1 MNPEAVEHHLKLV
14 LIQWIVIM
22 AVAWCFGRLGQRFGQ
37 PLAVGE
43 IFGGLLLGPSALG
56 LVWPDALRTLF
67 PPETNQS
74 LQLLAKLGLILL
86 MFQVGMEFDYGHL
99 RTRSRT
105 VVAVSLAG
113 MLAPM
118 LLGLAIG
125 PWLHREFAPEANR
138 FGFQLFVCIALSISA
153 LPIMGRILLEMRL
166 ERTALGAIAVS
177 SAALDDVAGW
187 ILLAGA
193 TALVT
198 AKFAWGALLW
208 QVAGVLIFF
217 LILLWLV
224 GPALRRFW
232 RCSFCLPPED
242 PGGKSAGR
250 LLACTLGWKS
260 PRRAGADCAGGAGC
274 GLSPQPPSVTHVPAT
289 FLAVVLVALFGCAVT
304 TNALGIFSIFGAF
317 LLGVAIHQ
325 EVTLVKAWRERFRDF
340 VLVALV
346 PIFFTNT
353 GLRTEIGSLDDARG
367 LAGLRPGA
375 GSGNGRQARRVLP
388 GRAPDRATRPRR
400 GERGRTHEHAGVDG
414 IGGDQRGLRS
424 RSAVPAAV
432 HHVRDHGAPHHGH
445 DRAAVAL
452 VVARGTAG
460 RAAALGSTLSGSDGP
475 TSRLSRPSLRVFCP
489 SCKKLSLRSSR
500 SSP

>member
-1 MNPEAVEHHLKLV
+1 MNPEAIEHHLKLV

-22 AVAWCFGRLGQRFGQ
+22 AIAWIFGRLGQRWGQ

-56 LVWPDALRTLF
+56 LVWPEGMKALF
-67 PPETNQS
+67 PPETNSS
-74 LQLLAKLGLILL
+74 LQLLAKLGLIFL

-113 MLAPM
+113 ILAPA

-125 PWLHREFAPEANR
+125 PWLRREFAPEANR

-153 LPIMGRILLEMRL
+153 LPIMGRILLELGL
-166 ERTALGAIAVS
+166 ERTVIGAVAISA
-177 SAALDDVAGW
+177 AALDDVAGW
-187 ILLAGA
+187 VSLAVA

-208 QVAGVLIFF
+208 QVAGVVGFF
-217 LILLWLV
+217 LILLWIV

-232 RCSFCLPPED
+232 RCSFCVPPED
-242 PGGKSAGR
+242 PGHKSAGR
-250 LLACTLGWKS
+250 LLACTVGWRS
-260 PRRAGADCAGGAGC
+260 PRLTGEDCPGRVGC
-274 GLSPQPPSVTHVPAT
+274 GLAPQLPGGAHIPAT
-289 FLAVVLVALFGCAVT
+289 VLAVLLVVLFGCAVT

-317 LLGVAIHQ
+317 LLGVAIHR

-353 GLRTEIGSLDDARG
+353 GLRTEIGSLTTATAWLG
-367 LAGLRPGA
+367 CGV
-375 GSGNGRQARRVLP
+375 VL
-388 GRAPDRATRPRR
+388 
-400 GERGRTHEHAGVDG
+400 
-414 IGGDQRGLRS
+414 L
-424 RSAVPAAV
+424 
-432 HHVRDHGAPHHGH
+432 
-445 DRAAVAL
+445 AAVAGKL
-452 VVARGTAG
+452 GGCYLGARLTGQPTREA
-460 RAAALGSTLSGSDGP
+460 ACVAALMNTRALMGLVAINIGYDLG
-475 TSRLSRPSLRVFCP
+475 LMSRPLFTMFVIMALLTTVMTGPLLRWLLPAELRRRAVAP
-489 SCKKLSLRSSR
+489 LPVKLEAHSA
-500 SSP
+500 